1 MLHISWSR
9 WTPGWSSLWSISKAR
24 LWSHLDAPTKSRWA
38 DAARW
43 RSPPASAIKKISVS
57 RNGKSSNSLWA
68 IASKAKCQ
76 STIGIHRVCY
86 QAGMLGGLLGES
98 SQILLDKQG
107 DSAMNPWHRVEVS
120 MYLIKVILNYSM
132 AENDKMGTLSVSWE
146 IKIIPKID
154 LIEVWLKAPT
164 HNIHNFERQWSQLIS
179 PRHRWLGRWPCPY
192 IDHLLHNQVLGD
204 TPQFLPLT
212 ARRLFWCCD
221 PVNHSKD
228 DIKSHPKIYWYFID
242 VKRLWH
248 PLPHLGPFTAQLV
261 EVCRSALKPR
271 PPEIANAKA
280 HCNRSP
286 KTADKPRPWQG
297 QSWWRY
303 LNQTRDVSR
312 KKMRGQH
319 RQLHQSGCFSWFP
332 IPVFFRI
339 IKSWMQD
346 QKVQVM
352 AGASLSSKS
361 PKMKLTSRSGMVLC
375 GSPNLNGAQGT
386 GPLQHSKLRDAIQM
400 PSSRIDHG
408 YDIYIVGH
416 AQF

>member
-212 ARRLFWCCD
+212 AQRLFWCCD

-332 IPVFFRI
+332 IPVFFSNYQI
-339 IKSWMQD
+339 VDAGPKGPSNGWSISV
-346 QKVQVM
+346 VQVTQNETHI
-352 AGASLSSKS
+352 ALGH
-361 PKMKLTSRSGMVLC
+361 
-375 GSPNLNGAQGT
+375 
-386 GPLQHSKLRDAIQM
+386 GPLRQPKPQRRSRNWPSSAFEIARCHPNAIQ
-400 PSSRIDHG
+400 
-408 YDIYIVGH
+408 
-416 AQF
+416 